1 MNPGPE
7 WHRWQTNPKEF
18 APHFSI
24 DLRGEFLTA
33 SVSSGRRT
41 AMTNNALNGNGKIHN
56 GIHNAINDTQET
68 CGFIEELVGKCANNP
83 GYVFAPEVIERL
95 AYLKQEDRLTFET
108 LRVRLKKMGFRL
120 TALDDVIAQSTSEAE
135 REPSHAEI
143 LMSFAEDIELFHDAS
158 GTAYADIDV
167 NGHRETWNV
176 RSEGFSHWIS
186 HRFFKETHKAL
197 PPETLKSSLAN
208 FEAKARFEGQEQ
220 PVFLRTGSMDD
231 KLYIDLCNNEWEA
244 VEIDCKGWRVIN
256 NPPVRFR
263 RVAGM
268 KELPV
273 PIKGGSIDKLRGFL
287 NVGSDGDFV
296 LAVSWILA
304 ALRSHG
310 PYPILVLNGE
320 MGSSKSTFS
329 NILKSLVDP
338 SASSIRT
345 LPRKD
350 TDLFISASN
359 SYVLAFDNISAL
371 SNSVSDSL
379 CRLST
384 GGSHVARELF
394 TNQREIA
401 FSATRPMI
409 LNGIEEFVNRSDL
422 ADRSLFITLE
432 AIPEDKRRAEAE
444 FWKSFEAERP
454 YILGALLDGMV
465 EGLRNINEIK
475 LPKLPRLA
483 DFALWAAA
491 CEGVYWK
498 QGTFVSAFNDNRDDV
513 IEHVIEADP
522 LADTLRSFIT
532 KQPNSE
538 WEGRACELLNA
549 LTDNGRNKPR
559 QFPNSPH
566 TLSGHLRRVSTFLRK
581 LGIEIEFE
589 RRDGKRIIYI
599 RATADN
605 ETEATRATGA
615 IKPSVMDG
623 KNQQFSSSLVANNAS
638 KSSLPENA
646 KDMLPV
652 ISCRF
657 EGTVSIQ
664 PDTSYHDDNLQR
676 AGKWKW
682 FERIKRAFAGTGC

>member
-1 MNPGPE
+1 
-7 WHRWQTNPKEF
+7 
-18 APHFSI
+18 
-24 DLRGEFLTA
+24 
-33 SVSSGRRT
+33 
-41 AMTNNALNGNGKIHN
+41 MTNHALNGNGKIHN
-56 GIHNAINDTQET
+56 GIHNAVNHTQET
-68 CGFIEELVGKCANNP
+68 GDFIEEVVEKCASNP

-95 AYLKQEDRLTFET
+95 SSLKQTDRLAFET

-120 TALDDVIAQSTSEAE
+120 TALDDVIANANSETD

-143 LMSFAEDIELFHDAS
+143 LMSFADDIELFHTAD
-158 GTAYADIDV
+158 GMAYADIMV
-167 NGHRETWNV
+167 GSHTETWNI
-176 RSEGFSHWIS
+176 RSDGFSHWLS

-231 KLYIDLCNNEWEA
+231 KIYIDLCNNEWEA
-244 VEIDCKGWRVIN
+244 VEIDSNGWRVIKN
-256 NPPVRFR
+256 APVRFR
-263 RVAGM
+263 RAAGM
-268 KELPV
+268 KELPRPV
-273 PIKGGSIDKLRGFL
+273 KGGSIGKLRDYL

-320 MGSSKSTFS
+320 MGSSKSTFT

-432 AIPEDKRRAEAE
+432 SIPEDKRRAEAE

-454 YILGALLDGMV
+454 YILGALMDGMV

-491 CEGVYWK
+491 CERTYWS
-498 QGTFVSAFNDNRDDV
+498 QGTFMSAFNDNRDDMM
-513 IEHVIEADP
+513 EHVIEADP
-522 LADTLRSFIT
+522 LADTLRAFIQE
-532 KQPNSE
+532 QPEQS
-538 WEGRACELLNA
+538 WEGQASKLLNA

-559 QFPNSPH
+559 NFPGSPH
-566 TLSGHLRRVSTFLRK
+566 TLSGHLRRVATFLRK
-581 LGIEIEFE
+581 LGIEIEFARE
-589 RRDGKRIIYI
+589 KRTGKRIIRI
-599 RATADN
+599 QATDNFLGSAGN
-605 ETEATRATGA
+605 ETEVTEA
-615 IKPSVMDG
+615 IEAVNLAKTDRFNLSTVTPVT
-623 KNQQFSSSLVANNAS
+623 L
-638 KSSLPENA
+638 KSSLPESE
-646 KDMLPV
+646 KDLLPV

-664 PDTSYHDDNLQR
+664 PDTSYHGYNLQR

-682 FERIKRAFAGTGC
+682 WEKVKRVFAGTGC